1 MFESL
6 TEKIEGVFK
15 RLRGHGKLSEVNIE
29 EAMRD
34 VRRVLLEADVNYR
47 VVKTFVERVRAR
59 AVGQEVLKSL
69 TPGQQVIRV
78 VHEEMVHLLGDR
90 HHALNFSNIPPTV
103 IMMVGLNGAGKTTAS
118 AKLARLLRQKSRR
131 VTLVAA
137 DVYRPAAG
145 EQLEGP
151 GRPLRRAIDV
161 PVFKGP
167 VGADPVDIC
176 AQALSAARN
185 GSADTLI
192 LDTAGRIHIDEEMM
206 VEVERIRD
214 RTSPH
219 EILFVADGMTGQDAV
234 NAAAEFKR
242 RLDFTGVVLTKM
254 DGDARGGAAL
264 SIREVTGVPIKFVG
278 VGEKVDALEP
288 FHPDRMA
295 SRILGMGDI
304 LSLVERAEQ
313 AVSVE
318 QATALERKLRKETFT
333 FEDFLEQLQ
342 QVKKMGPLDQLL
354 DMIPGAGRALKGLQV
369 DDRAFVHVEAIIRS
383 MTQEERRKPHIID
396 GSRRRRIAQGSGR
409 NVQEINRL
417 LKQFQQMQKMMKT
430 LGRMKPGRGMM
441 TMFG

>member
-1 MFESL
+1 MFDAL

-29 EAMRD
+29 EALRE
-34 VRRVLLEADVNYR
+34 VRRALLEADVNYR
-47 VVKTFVERVRAR
+47 VVKTFIDRVRAR

-69 TPGQQVIRV
+69 TPGQQVIKV
-78 VHEEMVHLLGDR
+78 VHEELVHLLGDR
-90 HHALNFSNIPPTV
+90 HHALAFSNIPPTV
-103 IMMVGLNGAGKTTAS
+103 LLVVGLNGAGKTTAS
-118 AKLARLLRQKSRR
+118 AKLARFLKSRGRR
-131 VTLVAA
+131 VALVAA
-137 DVYRPAAG
+137 DVYRPAAVD
-145 EQLEGP
+145 QLEILGKS
-151 GRPLRRAIDV
+151 IEV
-161 PVFKGP
+161 PVHRGAD
-167 VGADPVDIC
+167 GADPVDIC
-176 AQALSAARN
+176 ADALAAARN
-185 GSADTLI
+185 GGADTLI
-192 LDTAGRIHIDEEMM
+192 LDTAGRLHVDEEMM
-206 VEVERIRD
+206 AEVERIRA

-219 EILFVADGMTGQDAV
+219 EILFVADAMTGQDAV
-234 NAAAEFKR
+234 NAATEFKR
-242 RLDFTGVVLTKM
+242 RLDFTGVILTKM

-313 AVSVE
+313 AVSAE
-318 QATALERKLRKETFT
+318 QAAALEQKLRKEAFT

-354 DMIPGAGRALKGLQV
+354 DMIPGAGRALKGLQF
-369 DDRAFVHVEAIIRS
+369 DDRSFVHVEAIIKS
-383 MTQEERRKPHIID
+383 MTREERKKPHIID

-409 NVQEINRL
+409 NVQEVNRL
-417 LKQFQQMQKMMKT
+417 LKQFQQMQKMVKS

-441 TMFG
+441 SMFR

>member
-1 MFESL
+1 MFDAL

-15 RLRGHGKLSEVNIE
+15 RLRGHGKLSEANIE
-29 EAMRD
+29 EAMRE
-34 VRRVLLEADVNYR
+34 VRRTLLEADVNFR
-47 VVKTFVERVRAR
+47 VVKTFIERIRSR

-69 TPGQQVIRV
+69 TPGQQVIKV
-78 VHEEMVHLLGDR
+78 VHEELVHLLGDR
-90 HHALNFSNIPPTV
+90 HFPLQFSNIPPTV
-103 IMMVGLNGAGKTTAS
+103 LMMVGLNGAGKTTAS
-118 AKLARLLRQKSRR
+118 AKLARFLKQKGRR
-131 VTLVAA
+131 VALVAA
-137 DVYRPAAG
+137 DVYRPAAI
-145 EQLEGP
+145 EQLEILGRSIDIPVHRGP
-151 GRPLRRAIDV
+151 D
-161 PVFKGP
+161 
-167 VGADPVDIC
+167 GADPVDIC
-176 AQALSAARN
+176 VQALSAARN

-192 LDTAGRIHIDEEMM
+192 LDTAGRLHVDEEMM
-206 VEVERIRD
+206 AEVERIRD

-234 NAAAEFKR
+234 NAAVEFKR
-242 RLDFTGVVLTKM
+242 RLDFSGVILTKM

-278 VGEKVDALEP
+278 VGEKVDALEA

-318 QATALERKLRKETFT
+318 QAAALERKLRKEAFT

-342 QVKKMGPLDQLL
+342 QVRKMGPLDQIL
-354 DMIPGAGRALKGLQV
+354 DMIPGAGRALKGLQL
-369 DDRAFVHVEAIIRS
+369 DDRAFVHVEAIIHS
-383 MTQEERRKPHIID
+383 MTREERRKPHIID
-396 GSRRRRIAQGSGR
+396 GSRRRRIAVGSGR
-409 NVQEINRL
+409 NVQEVNRL

-441 TMFG
+441 TSMFR